1 MPTWVKILFLA
12 IVWARARKARFRQFN
27 YTNSMDVDVKVLV
40 LVSQPCKSNKNADN
54 EMNLAVSTAGT

>member
-1 MPTWVKILFLA
+1 MWVKILFLA

-27 YTNSMDVDVKVLV
+27 YTNSMDVDVKVLALV
-40 LVSQPCKSNKNADN
+40 LCQPCKSNENADY